1 MGERRVVPSP
11 TDTMGETDRLGGAN
25 IWTVIGASG
34 VGTMIEWYDFYLFG
48 SLALVLASQFF
59 PSGNQT
65 LAVLSTLATFAA
77 GFAAR
82 PFGALFFGRI
92 GDLVGRKY
100 AFLVTLVIMGG
111 ATFVIG
117 LLPTYAQIGVLA
129 PIILVLLRLLQG
141 LALGGEYGGA
151 AVYIAEHVPDKRRG
165 FYTSFIQTTATL
177 GLLVSLIVILIVQRS
192 MPPESFQAWGWR
204 VPFLASIFLV
214 AISLYIRLRLQE
226 SPLFAAMKATGRTSR
241 APIAESFGSWSKWQ
255 TILTVLWGAAAGQAV
270 VWYCGQF
277 YTLFWLQN
285 SNQEVAADGTIT
297 NLGNVPAADANVII
311 AVALLLAT
319 PFFIVFGALSD
330 RIGRKPVMMA
340 GNLIAA
346 LTTIPIF
353 SLMWGYTPAGGNY
366 QPVVLVLLV
375 FILVLY
381 VTMVY
386 GPIAAFLVES
396 FPARVRYTSVS
407 LPYHVGNGY
416 FGGFLPLIAGVV
428 FAIALRNPGAFPV
441 DPRYAGLL
449 YPTVV
454 AAITFVI
461 GMWLLPETRQNAIG
475 AVAYEPTQARANPLV
490 LTVLIGLTVLALVL
504 ADRYVTP
511 ALNRPEFN
519 VQLFFR
525 ILALVIVLAILLT
538 RLLRRDQPEVSA
550 RAGGLVLGF
559 SRLSPSP
566 TRRSA
571 RR

>member
-1 MGERRVVPSP
+1 
-11 TDTMGETDRLGGAN
+11 
-25 IWTVIGASG
+25 
-34 VGTMIEWYDFYLFG
+34 
-48 SLALVLASQFF
+48 
-59 PSGNQT
+59 
-65 LAVLSTLATFAA
+65 
-77 GFAAR
+77 
-82 PFGALFFGRI
+82 
-92 GDLVGRKY
+92 
-100 AFLVTLVIMGG
+100 
-111 ATFVIG
+111 
-117 LLPTYAQIGVLA
+117 
-129 PIILVLLRLLQG
+129 LQG
-141 LALGGEYGGA
+141 LAQGGEYGGG
-151 AVYIAEHVPDKRRG
+151 AVYIAEHVPDVRRG
-165 FYTSFIQTTATL
+165 DYTSFIQTTATL
-177 GLLVSLIVILIVQRS
+177 GLLVSLIIILIVQRS
-192 MPPESFQAWGWR
+192 LSPESFQAWGWR
-204 VPFLASIFLV
+204 VPFPASIFLV

-226 SPLFAAMKATGRTSR
+226 SPHFAAMKSTGRTSR

-255 TILTVLWGAAAGQAV
+255 TMLTVLWGAAAGQAV
-270 VWYCGQF
+270 VWYCRQF

-285 SNQEVAADGTIT
+285 SNQEIAADGTIT
-297 NLGNVPAADANVII
+297 NLGNVPAADAKVII
-311 AVALLLAT
+311 AVAPVLTT
-319 PFFIVFGALSD
+319 PIFIVFGALSD

-346 LTTIPIF
+346 LT
-353 SLMWGYTPAGGNY
+353 
-366 QPVVLVLLV
+366 
-375 FILVLY
+375 
-381 VTMVY
+381 TMVY

-461 GMWLLPETRQNAIG
+461 GMWLVPETRNNPIG
-475 AVAYEPTQARANPLV
+475 AVAHETTEARANPLV

-504 ADRYVTP
+504 ADQFLTP

-550 RAGGLVLGF
+550 RPAD
-559 SRLSPSP
+559 
-566 TRRSA
+566 
-571 RR
+571 

>member
-1 MGERRVVPSP
+1 MAERRVVANPAN
-11 TDTMGETDRLGGAN
+11 TMNETDRLGGAN
-25 IWTVIGASG
+25 IWMVIGASG
-34 VGTMIEWYDFYLFG
+34 VGTMIEWYDFYIFG

-111 ATFVIG
+111 STFVIG

-129 PIILVLLRLLQG
+129 PAILVLLRLLQG

-165 FYTSFIQTTATL
+165 YYTSFIQTTATL
-177 GLLVSLIVILIVQRS
+177 GLFVSLIIILIVQRS
-192 MPPESFQAWGWR
+192 MSPESFQAWGWR

-226 SPLFAAMKATGRTSR
+226 SPLFADMKATGRTSR

-277 YTLFWLQN
+277 YALFWLQN
-285 SNQEVAADGTIT
+285 SNQVLGADGKIT
-297 NLGNVPAADANVII
+297 SLGNVPATDANVII

-416 FGGFLPLIAGVV
+416 FGGFLPLIAGVM
-428 FAIALRNPGAFPV
+428 FAIALRSPGTFPV

-454 AAITFVI
+454 AAITFII
-461 GMWLLPETRQNAIG
+461 GMWLVPETRQNPIG
-475 AVAYEPTQARANPLV
+475 AVAHETTEARANPLV
-490 LTVLIGLTVLALVL
+490 LAVLIGLTVLALVL
-504 ADRYVTP
+504 ADQYLTP

-519 VQLFFR
+519 VQSFFR
-525 ILALVIVLAILLT
+525 VLVLIIVLAVVLT
-538 RLLRRDQPEVSA
+538 RLLRRGEPEVSA
-550 RAGGLVLGF
+550 RPAD
-559 SRLSPSP
+559 
-566 TRRSA
+566 
-571 RR
+571 

>member
-1 MGERRVVPSP
+1 
-11 TDTMGETDRLGGAN
+11 
-25 IWTVIGASG
+25 
-34 VGTMIEWYDFYLFG
+34 
-48 SLALVLASQFF
+48 
-59 PSGNQT
+59 
-65 LAVLSTLATFAA
+65 
-77 GFAAR
+77 
-82 PFGALFFGRI
+82 
-92 GDLVGRKY
+92 
-100 AFLVTLVIMGG
+100 
-111 ATFVIG
+111 
-117 LLPTYAQIGVLA
+117 
-129 PIILVLLRLLQG
+129 
-141 LALGGEYGGA
+141 
-151 AVYIAEHVPDKRRG
+151 
-165 FYTSFIQTTATL
+165 
-177 GLLVSLIVILIVQRS
+177 
-192 MPPESFQAWGWR
+192 
-204 VPFLASIFLV
+204 
-214 AISLYIRLRLQE
+214 
-226 SPLFAAMKATGRTSR
+226 MKATGRTSR

-319 PFFIVFGALSD
+319 PVLHRLRGALRPHRSQARHDGGQPHRRSD
-330 RIGRKPVMMA
+330 DDPDLR
-340 GNLIAA
+340 
-346 LTTIPIF
+346 
-353 SLMWGYTPAGGNY
+353 LMWGYTPAGGNY

-428 FAIALRNPGAFPV
+428 VAIALRNPGTFPV

-461 GMWLLPETRQNAIG
+461 GMWLVPETRHNSIG
-475 AVAYEPTQARANPLV
+475 AVAHEPTQARANPLV

-504 ADRYVTP
+504 ADQYLTP

-525 ILALVIVLAILLT
+525 ILALVIVLAVLLT

-550 RAGGLVLGF
+550 RPAD
-559 SRLSPSP
+559 
-566 TRRSA
+566 
-571 RR
+571 

>member
-1 MGERRVVPSP
+1 
-11 TDTMGETDRLGGAN
+11 
-25 IWTVIGASG
+25 
-34 VGTMIEWYDFYLFG
+34 
-48 SLALVLASQFF
+48 
-59 PSGNQT
+59 
-65 LAVLSTLATFAA
+65 
-77 GFAAR
+77 
-82 PFGALFFGRI
+82 
-92 GDLVGRKY
+92 
-100 AFLVTLVIMGG
+100 
-111 ATFVIG
+111 
-117 LLPTYAQIGVLA
+117 
-129 PIILVLLRLLQG
+129 
-141 LALGGEYGGA
+141 
-151 AVYIAEHVPDKRRG
+151 
-165 FYTSFIQTTATL
+165 
-177 GLLVSLIVILIVQRS
+177 
-192 MPPESFQAWGWR
+192 MP
-204 VPFLASIFLV
+204 
-214 AISLYIRLRLQE
+214 
-226 SPLFAAMKATGRTSR
+226 
-241 APIAESFGSWSKWQ
+241 
-255 TILTVLWGAAAGQAV
+255 
-270 VWYCGQF
+270 
-277 YTLFWLQN
+277 
-285 SNQEVAADGTIT
+285 
-297 NLGNVPAADANVII
+297 
-311 AVALLLAT
+311 AT

-386 GPIAAFLVES
+386 GPIPAFLVES

-461 GMWLLPETRQNAIG
+461 GMWLVPETRFNSIS
-475 AVAYEPTQARANPLV
+475 AVAHEPTQARANPLV
-490 LTVLIGLTVLALVL
+490 LTVLALVL
-504 ADRYVTP
+504 ADQFVTP

-519 VQLFFR
+519 VQWFFR

-550 RAGGLVLGF
+550 RPAD
-559 SRLSPSP
+559 
-566 TRRSA
+566 
-571 RR
+571 

>member
-1 MGERRVVPSP
+1 MGELRVEANPA
-11 TDTMGETDRLGGAN
+11 DTMNETDRLGGAN

-34 VGTMIEWYDFYLFG
+34 VGTMIEWYDFYIFG
-48 SLALVLASQFF
+48 SLALILATQFF
-59 PSGNQT
+59 PPGNPT

-111 ATFVIG
+111 ATFIIG

-129 PIILVLLRLLQG
+129 PMILVFLRLLQG

-165 FYTSFIQTTATL
+165 YFTSFIQTTATL
-177 GLLVSLIVILIVQRS
+177 GLFVSLIIILIVQRS
-192 MPPESFQAWGWR
+192 MSPEDFQAWGWR
-204 VPFLASIFLV
+204 LPFLASIFLV

-226 SPLFAAMKATGRTSR
+226 SPLFASMKAAGRTSR
-241 APIAESFGSWSKWQ
+241 APIGESFGSWSKWQ

-277 YTLFWLQN
+277 YALFWLQN

-297 NLGNVPAADANVII
+297 NLGNVPATDANVII

-330 RIGRKPVMMA
+330 RIGRKPIMMA

-366 QPVVLVLLV
+366 QPIVLVLLV

-416 FGGFLPLIAGVV
+416 FGGFLPLIAGVMV
-428 FAIALRNPGAFPV
+428 AIALRNPGTFPV

-461 GMWLLPETRQNAIG
+461 GMWLVPETRHNSIA
-475 AVAYEPTQARANPLV
+475 AVGHEPTQARANPLV
-490 LTVLIGLTVLALVL
+490 LTVLIGLTVLTLVL
-504 ADRYVTP
+504 ADQYLTP

-519 VQLFFR
+519 VQSFFR
-525 ILALVIVLAILLT
+525 ILVLVIVLAVVLT
-538 RLLRRDQPEVSA
+538 RLLRRGEPDVSVRPA
-550 RAGGLVLGF
+550 D
-559 SRLSPSP
+559 
-566 TRRSA
+566 
-571 RR
+571 

>member
-1 MGERRVVPSP
+1 MGEHRVVPSS
-11 TDTMGETDRLGGAN
+11 TDTMEETDRLGGAN

-34 VGTMIEWYDFYLFG
+34 VGTMIEWYDFYIFG

-111 ATFVIG
+111 ATFIIG

-177 GLLVSLIVILIVQRS
+177 GLLVSLIIILIVQRS
-192 MPPESFQAWGWR
+192 MSPESFQAWGWR

-277 YTLFWLQN
+277 YALFWLQN
-285 SNQEVAADGTIT
+285 SNQEVGADGTIT

-461 GMWLLPETRQNAIG
+461 GMWLLPETRNNPIG
-475 AVAYEPTQARANPLV
+475 AVAHETTEARANPLV

-504 ADRYVTP
+504 ADQFLTP

-525 ILALVIVLAILLT
+525 VLALVIVLAILLT

-550 RAGGLVLGF
+550 RPAD
-559 SRLSPSP
+559 
-566 TRRSA
+566 
-571 RR
+571 

>member
-1 MGERRVVPSP
+1 MMCCTVAVLILSNGKGPLTARDRIASRAGVLSGDARGGAAMAERRVEPDS
-11 TDTMGETDRLGGAN
+11 TNTMGETDRLGGAN

-34 VGTMIEWYDFYLFG
+34 VGTMIEWYDFYIFG

-111 ATFVIG
+111 ATFIIG

-151 AVYIAEHVPDKRRG
+151 AVYIAEHVPDQRRG

-177 GLLVSLIVILIVQRS
+177 GLFVSLIVILIVQRS
-192 MPPESFQAWGWR
+192 MSPESFQAWGWR

-226 SPLFAAMKATGRTSR
+226 SPLFAAMKATGNTSKT
-241 APIAESFGSWSKWQ
+241 PIAESFGSWSKWQ

-277 YTLFWLQN
+277 YALFWLQN
-285 SNQEVAADGTIT
+285 SNQEVGADGTIT

-366 QPVVLVLLV
+366 
-375 FILVLY
+375 
-381 VTMVY
+381 
-386 GPIAAFLVES
+386 
-396 FPARVRYTSVS
+396 
-407 LPYHVGNGY
+407 H
-416 FGGFLPLIAGVV
+416 
-428 FAIALRNPGAFPV
+428 
-441 DPRYAGLL
+441 
-449 YPTVV
+449 
-454 AAITFVI
+454 
-461 GMWLLPETRQNAIG
+461 
-475 AVAYEPTQARANPLV
+475 
-490 LTVLIGLTVLALVL
+490 
-504 ADRYVTP
+504 
-511 ALNRPEFN
+511 
-519 VQLFFR
+519 
-525 ILALVIVLAILLT
+525 
-538 RLLRRDQPEVSA
+538 
-550 RAGGLVLGF
+550 
-559 SRLSPSP
+559 
-566 TRRSA
+566 
-571 RR
+571 

>member
-1 MGERRVVPSP
+1 MGERHVEPNP
-11 TDTMGETDRLGGAN
+11 TNTMDETDRLGGAN

-34 VGTMIEWYDFYLFG
+34 VGTMIEWYDFYIFG

-111 ATFVIG
+111 ATFIIG

-177 GLLVSLIVILIVQRS
+177 GLFVSLIIILIVQRS
-192 MPPESFQAWGWR
+192 MSPESFQAWGWR

-226 SPLFAAMKATGRTSR
+226 SPLFAAMKATGRTSKT
-241 APIAESFGSWSKWQ
+241 PIAESFGSWSKWQ

-277 YTLFWLQN
+277 YALFWLQN

-297 NLGNVPAADANVII
+297 NLGNVPAADANIII

-461 GMWLLPETRQNAIG
+461 GMWLVPETRHNPIG
-475 AVAYEPTQARANPLV
+475 AVAHEPTDTRANPLV

-504 ADRYVTP
+504 ADQFVTP

-525 ILALVIVLAILLT
+525 ILALVIVLAVLLT
-538 RLLRRDQPEVSA
+538 RLLRRREPEVSPRPA
-550 RAGGLVLGF
+550 D
-559 SRLSPSP
+559 
-566 TRRSA
+566 
-571 RR
+571 

>member
-1 MGERRVVPSP
+1 
-11 TDTMGETDRLGGAN
+11 
-25 IWTVIGASG
+25 
-34 VGTMIEWYDFYLFG
+34 
-48 SLALVLASQFF
+48 
-59 PSGNQT
+59 
-65 LAVLSTLATFAA
+65 
-77 GFAAR
+77 
-82 PFGALFFGRI
+82 
-92 GDLVGRKY
+92 
-100 AFLVTLVIMGG
+100 
-111 ATFVIG
+111 
-117 LLPTYAQIGVLA
+117 
-129 PIILVLLRLLQG
+129 
-141 LALGGEYGGA
+141 
-151 AVYIAEHVPDKRRG
+151 
-165 FYTSFIQTTATL
+165 
-177 GLLVSLIVILIVQRS
+177 
-192 MPPESFQAWGWR
+192 
-204 VPFLASIFLV
+204 
-214 AISLYIRLRLQE
+214 
-226 SPLFAAMKATGRTSR
+226 MKATGRTSR

-277 YTLFWLQN
+277 YALFWLQN

-330 RIGRKPVMMA
+330 RIGRKPIMMA

-366 QPVVLVLLV
+366 QPIVLVLLI

-416 FGGFLPLIAGVV
+416 FGGFLPLIAGVMV
-428 FAIALRNPGAFPV
+428 AIALSNPGAFPV

-454 AAITFVI
+454 ATITFII
-461 GMWLLPETRQNAIG
+461 GMWLVPETRHNSIA
-475 AVAYEPTQARANPLV
+475 AVGHEPTQARANPLV
-490 LTVLIGLTVLALVL
+490 LAVLIGLTVLALVL
-504 ADRYVTP
+504 ADQFLTP

-519 VQLFFR
+519 VQGFFR
-525 ILALVIVLAILLT
+525 ILVLVIVLAVVLT
-538 RLLRRDQPEVSA
+538 KLFRRDEPEVSA
-550 RAGGLVLGF
+550 RPAD
-559 SRLSPSP
+559 
-566 TRRSA
+566 
-571 RR
+571 